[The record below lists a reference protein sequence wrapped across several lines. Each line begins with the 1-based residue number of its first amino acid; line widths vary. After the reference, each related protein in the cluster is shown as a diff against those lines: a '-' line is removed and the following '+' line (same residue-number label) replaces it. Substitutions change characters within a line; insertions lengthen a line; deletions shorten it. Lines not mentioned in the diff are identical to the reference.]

1 MIAKN
6 LLQYSCM
13 SIFKALFSFFICVAT
28 ALPAVTLAN
37 IRLPAVLADN
47 MVLQRNSE
55 VRLWGW
61 SNPAEKIIITLSW
74 NGKIDSVTA
83 NGDARWSI
91 KISTLAAGGPYMI
104 TLKGQN
110 TIVLKN
116 ILIGEVWVC
125 SGQSNMEWSS
135 LQGLKEMNDE
145 LPVSANSNIRLF
157 NIPKTTSDQ
166 LQDNCLGN
174 WEECGPQSLKGF
186 SAVGYFFGKKLYEKL
201 KIPIGLINS
210 SWGGTPAEAWT
221 PSSVVTKDETTRLA
235 SLKITEAPGWPT
247 KPGKAYNAMIAP
259 LTPFN
264 IAGAIWYQGESNT
277 LTYNSYQLLLTNMIS
292 SWRFAWD
299 KDFPFYFVQIAP
311 YIYGNKNIGALL
323 REAQTNIQGHPKTGM
338 VVITDLVDNIK
349 DIHPQNKHS
358 VGERLAEYAIGD
370 HYGLHG
376 HYRSPSFRSMSVNKN
391 IATIKLEHAE
401 PGMMI
406 KGKKATE
413 WIIAGADKKFY
424 PADVK
429 IVRGTILVSSKQV
442 KAPVAVRF
450 AFSNEAIG
458 NIFSKDGLPLNPFRT
473 DDWEMDTGKK

>member
-1 MIAKN
+1 
-6 LLQYSCM
+6 M
-13 SIFKALFSFFICVAT
+13 STIKALFCFFFLS
-28 ALPAVTLAN
+28 ALLVPGSMIAN
-37 IRLPAVLADN
+37 IRLPSVLGDN
-47 MVLQRNSE
+47 MVLQRNAE
-55 VRLWGW
+55 ARLWGW
-61 SNPAEKIIITLSW
+61 SNAAEKIIVTLSW

-83 NGDARWSI
+83 NGDARWSL
-91 KISTLAAGGPYMI
+91 KISTPEAGGPYTI

-116 ILIGEVWVC
+116 ILIGEVWIC

-135 LQGLKEMNDE
+135 LQGLKEMTTE
-145 LPVSANSNIRLF
+145 LPVSANSNIRFF
-157 NIPKTTSDQ
+157 NIPKTTSDHP
-166 LQDNCLGN
+166 QDNCLGS
-174 WEECGPQSLKGF
+174 WEECGPESLKAF

-221 PSSVVTKDETTRLA
+221 PATVVTSDETTRLA
-235 SLKITEAPGWPT
+235 SMKISDAPWWPT
-247 KPGKAYNAMIAP
+247 KPGKAYNAMVAP
-259 LTPFN
+259 LIPFN

-277 LTYNSYQLLLTNMIS
+277 MTYNSYQLLLTNMIS
-292 SWRFAWD
+292 SWRLAWD

-311 YIYGNKNIGALL
+311 YRYGNNNVGALL
-323 REAQTNIQGHPKTGM
+323 REAQSNAQGHPKTGM
-338 VVITDLVDNIK
+338 VVITDLVDNVK

-358 VGERLAEYAIGD
+358 VGERLANYAIGD

-376 HYRSPSFRSMSVNKN
+376 HYRSPSFRSMSVNRN

-401 PGMMI
+401 TGMMI
-406 KGKKATE
+406 KGKTATE
-413 WIIAGADKKFY
+413 WYIAGIDKKFY

-429 IVRGTILVSSKQV
+429 IVRGSIQVSSKQV

-458 NIFSKDGLPLNPFRT
+458 NMFSKDGLPLNPFRT
-473 DDWEMDTGKK
+473 DDWEIDTNKN